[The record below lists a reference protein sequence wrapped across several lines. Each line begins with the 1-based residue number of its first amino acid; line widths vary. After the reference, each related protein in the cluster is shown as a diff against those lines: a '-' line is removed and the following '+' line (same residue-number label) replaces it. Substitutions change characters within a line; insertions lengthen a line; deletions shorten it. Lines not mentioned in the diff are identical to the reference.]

1 MRVHLVDGTYE
12 LFRQHF
18 GATAGGTR
26 IPGEFDATVGTLAST
41 IQLLADG
48 ATLFAMLLN
57 GDFRRRTWDNW
68 KRYGGWLEWVL
79 FFGLHAA
86 GVA

>member
-1 MRVHLVDGTYE
+1 MIRGDVFPNVPTGRRGEPIGKTGEMRVHLVDGTYE

-26 IPGEFDATVGTLAST
+26 TPGEFDATVGTLAST

-48 ATLFAMLLN
+48 ATTLVSPPI
-57 GDFRRRTWDNW
+57 R
-68 KRYGGWLEWVL
+68 
-79 FFGLHAA
+79 
-86 GVA
+86 